1 MALYQRL
8 RDSGCGHL
16 DAVEKV
22 AFKLDVDR
30 ATAVRIVGRAQ
41 ADLRRFGS

>member
-16 DAVEKV
+16 DAVEKIGH
-22 AFKLDVDR
+22 KLAVDR
-30 ATAVRIVGRAQ
+30 ATVVRIVGRAQ